1 MAITDLTII
10 RRSLTSRLFSTVTT
24 ALTVAV
30 AVGLLLVLLAMQ
42 ESGRRAFTRGTGNA
56 HLLISRDSSPM
67 ASVLNSIFYVNPP
80 AAAISWQEYQA
91 LREAYPFAYAIP
103 TALGDSFRG
112 SPVMATERAFFELF
126 EPVVGERFEAAEGRF
141 FEGPF
146 EVVAGSRAAARFGLG
161 VGDVI
166 FFTHGASDADDP
178 GIVRRADEE
187 EHEHGHEAGE
197 DHEDEHGHES
207 GEDHEDEHGRHVHDE
222 YEFEI
227 VGILAPTA
235 SPHDQAL
242 FVDLTSTWILHAHDR
257 REAEMAGEI
266 GLTTEADLEPRD
278 RQITGV
284 YARTLS
290 DAVLPQVFSELRAD
304 PAWTVASPSDQVMRL
319 FRIVS
324 NVNQLLVAIAAVVM
338 VSSGVAILL
347 ALYNSMEQRRR
358 QIAVLRVL
366 GASKGRIFS
375 LVLAESA
382 ALGLLGAA
390 LGTALAFGGLYVVSE
405 LMAARLGLP
414 ITPVIDSGWIL
425 IVAASAILLSM
436 LAGLAPAA
444 SAYRTSVV
452 RNLRP
457 LG

>member
-10 RRSLTSRLFSTVTT
+10 RRSLTSRVFSTVTT

-30 AVGLLLVLLAMQ
+30 AVALLLVLLSMQ
-42 ESGRRAFTRGTGNA
+42 DAGRRAFTRGTGNM
-56 HLLISRDSSPM
+56 HLLVSRDSSPM

-80 AAAISWQEYQA
+80 AAAIQWQEYLA
-91 LREAYPFAYAIP
+91 LREGYPFEYAIP

-112 SPVMATERAFFELF
+112 SPVMATERAFFEAF
-126 EPVVGERFEAAEGRF
+126 QPVVGESFEAAEGRF

-161 VGDVI
+161 VGDVLV
-166 FFTHGASDADDP
+166 FTHGASDVDDP
-178 GIVRRADEE
+178 GIVRRAGEDAEE
-187 EHEHGHEAGE
+187 HAHEHGEPGL
-197 DHEDEHGHES
+197 
-207 GEDHEDEHGRHVHDE
+207 HVHDE
-222 YEFEI
+222 YEFEV

-257 REAEMAGEI
+257 REAQTAGEI
-266 GLTTEADLEPRD
+266 GLTTEADLEARD
-278 RQITGV
+278 RLITGV

-304 PAWTVASPSDQVMRL
+304 PQWTVASPSDQVMRL

-324 NVNQLLVAIAAVVM
+324 NVNQLLVGIAAVVM

-382 ALGLLGAA
+382 ALGLLGAVV
-390 LGTALAFGGLYVVSE
+390 GTALAFGGLVVVSG

-414 ITPVIDSGWIL
+414 IAPVIDFGWIAI
-425 IVAASAILLSM
+425 IVAAAVLLAM
-436 LAGLAPAA
+436 VAGLTPAA